1 MALAVIDTNAWL
13 DLYVFEDP
21 GAVALGQALREG
33 ALRAVRSACT
43 DAELDAVLRRP
54 PIAARCDP
62 ARQQALLQAWRLLAT
77 PLNETRTAPW
87 HCRDT
92 DDQKFLD
99 LAFSAPAALLFT
111 KDRALLDLARRARRD
126 GLEILP
132 PARYATVAGAGRG
145 APPAGP

>member
-21 GAVALGQALREG
+21 GAHALAQALREG
-33 ALRAVRSACT
+33 TLGAVRSART

-54 PIAARCDP
+54 PIAARCDA
-62 ARQQALLQAWRLLAT
+62 ARQQVLLQAWRLLAA
-77 PLNETRTAPW
+77 PVEQTRAAPW
-87 HCRDT
+87 HCRDA

-99 LAFSAPAALLFT
+99 LAFSAAAALLFT
-111 KDRALLDLARRARRD
+111 KDRALLDLARRTRRD

-132 PARYATVAGAGRG
+132 PARYATVASEGAC
-145 APPAGP
+145 AGPGG